1 VRRLEEEF
9 TDEQDGFIPIFLLRI
24 VRVPYLMGLVL
35 RQMAPSVYSRIG
47 VFSSPQG
54 EIEPRSGDWFQEENE
69 ESSTFGESEIRT
81 ISIV

>member
-24 VRVPYLMGLVL
+24 VRVPYLTGLVL